1 MIIKSL
7 RGCPMIWGWELQPL
21 AREASGLLKTLGNEH
36 RLLILCTLLEGERS
50 VGDLVDKIGLSQSAL
65 SQHLARLR
73 RDGLVRTR
81 RASQTIYYRME
92 GSEAP
97 AVLATLHRLYC
108 CNNESDLPVAI
119 PMPAAAASQLER
131 SAA

>member
-1 MIIKSL
+1 MNSK
-7 RGCPMIWGWELQPL
+7 ELQPL

-36 RLLILCTLLEGERS
+36 RLMILCTLLDGERS
-50 VGDLVDKIGLSQSAL
+50 VGDLVETIGLSQSAL

-81 RASQTIYYRME
+81 RASQTIYYRVS
-92 GSEAP
+92 GAEAP
-97 AVLATLHRLYC
+97 AVLATLHSLYC
-108 CNNESDLPVAI
+108 VQEQDGEVADFGKALSI
-119 PMPAAAASQLER
+119 GDAQRRLQR